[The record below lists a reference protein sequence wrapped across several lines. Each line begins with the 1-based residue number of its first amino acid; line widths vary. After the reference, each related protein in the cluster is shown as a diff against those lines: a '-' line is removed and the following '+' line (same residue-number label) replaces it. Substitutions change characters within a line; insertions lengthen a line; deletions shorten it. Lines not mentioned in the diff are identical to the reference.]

1 MPALIEPRY
10 RQPRLNVERT
20 PKLVRISSMPEI
32 IENFELFSNQWYRSR
47 SQIEIEKSQY
57 IKRINYQK
65 SISRIKIDESN

>member
-1 MPALIEPRY
+1 
-10 RQPRLNVERT
+10 
-20 PKLVRISSMPEI
+20 MPEI